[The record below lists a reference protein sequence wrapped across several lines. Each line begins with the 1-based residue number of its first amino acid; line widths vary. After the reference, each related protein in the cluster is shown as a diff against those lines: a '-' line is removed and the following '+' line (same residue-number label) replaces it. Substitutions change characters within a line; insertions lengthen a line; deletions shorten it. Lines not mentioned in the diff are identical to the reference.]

1 MIDNSEIEEVM
12 EILESLEDETLAVS
26 LLQEFNEKTKALGQL
41 VMNMDKSLEHDE
53 WKENCDQAKKDV
65 EEIIK
70 KIKDL

>member
-53 WKENCDQAKKDV
+53 WKEN
-65 EEIIK
+65 
-70 KIKDL
+70 